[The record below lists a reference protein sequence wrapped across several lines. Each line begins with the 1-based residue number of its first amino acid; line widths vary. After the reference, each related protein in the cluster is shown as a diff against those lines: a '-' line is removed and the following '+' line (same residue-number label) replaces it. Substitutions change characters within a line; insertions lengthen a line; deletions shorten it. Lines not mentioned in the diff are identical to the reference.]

1 MVFLHEILRLA
12 AEHGTR
18 QARPVGAGEAEVPGV
33 PVVIAVHQ
41 PGDEPRYVR
50 VEAVGWSFR
59 PYRRAVYDGEGRV
72 VRPEQEAQLVIR
84 CELPP
89 EPCRKNFAS
98 DQDTITANLL
108 ISQTMNPHDPPLT
121 AERVEREFD
130 GTYPLDSGRTLR
142 VGSPPPPGTG
152 GES

>member
-18 QARPVGAGEAEVPGV
+18 QSRPVGSGEAEVPGV
-33 PVVIAVHQ
+33 PVVIAVRQ

-50 VEAVGWSFR
+50 IEAVGWSFR
-59 PYRRAVYDGEGRV
+59 PYRRAVYDGDGKV

-89 EPCRKNFAS
+89 EACCKSFAS
-98 DQDTITANLL
+98 HIGDVAEDRIISSITDEGV
-108 ISQTMNPHDPPLT
+108 TKG
-121 AERVEREFD
+121 FD
-130 GTYPLDSGRTLR
+130 GTYPLDGGRTLR
-142 VGSPPPPGTG
+142 IGSPPPPGTG

>member
-1 MVFLHEILRLA
+1 MMFLHEILRLA

-18 QARPVGAGEAEVPGV
+18 QARPVGSGEMEVPGV

-41 PGDEPRYVR
+41 PGEEPRYTR

-59 PYRRAVYDGEGRV
+59 PYRRAVCDGDGRV
-72 VRPEQEAQLVIR
+72 IRPEQKAQLVIR

-89 EPCRKNFAS
+89 ESCRKSFAS
-98 DQDTITANLL
+98 GPDDVTANL
-108 ISQTMNPHDPPLT
+108 IVSQATNPHDPPPA
-121 AERVEREFD
+121 AERVTKEFD
-130 GTYPLDSGRTLR
+130 GTYPLGGGRTLR
-142 VGSPPPPGTG
+142 IDSPPPPGTG